1 MQNKNS
7 IGMEKIKQTFLSL
20 VRGNVPVNKMIPL
33 LVGQNAG
40 GTSAESSDKKE
51 ILAYQAYCCALMA
64 RDAKSRLQQ
73 IQYVKEYNAL
83 IQHSLYLDSQGISAR
98 LVRFL
103 IEKNLKNVIF
113 VSHAD
118 EDRQFLTEHAADD
131 KDMEELIE
139 KILAA

>member
-40 GTSAESSDKKE
+40 GDKKE

-73 IQYVKEYNAL
+73 IQYVKEYNTL
-83 IQHSLYLDSQGISAR
+83 IQHSLYLDSQGLSAR

>member
-40 GTSAESSDKKE
+40 SDKKE

-73 IQYVKEYNAL
+73 IQYVKEYNTL

>member
-40 GTSAESSDKKE
+40 RDKKE

-73 IQYVKEYNAL
+73 IQYVKEYNTL